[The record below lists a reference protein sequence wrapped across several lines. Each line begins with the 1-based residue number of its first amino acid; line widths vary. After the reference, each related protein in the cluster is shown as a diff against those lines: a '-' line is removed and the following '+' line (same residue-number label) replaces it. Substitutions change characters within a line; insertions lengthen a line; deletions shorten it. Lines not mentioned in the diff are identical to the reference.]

1 MTPDSP
7 DVTVENQPE
16 RHRYEVTCGGT
27 LAGLMTYRQE
37 GEQLDLVHT
46 EILPEYE
53 GKGLA
58 AQLVARA
65 LDDVRA
71 RGQLVVPSCSYVA
84 KFVQR
89 HPQYQDL
96 QAPGT

>member
-1 MTPDSP
+1 
-7 DVTVENQPE
+7 VTS
-16 RHRYEVTCGGT
+16 GGS
-27 LAGLMTYRQE
+27 LAGFLTYRGSE
-37 GEQLDLVHT
+37 NRLDLVHT

-58 AQLVARA
+58 AQLVGQA

-71 RGQLVVPSCSYVA
+71 SGRQVVPSCSYVA

-96 QAPGT
+96 VEPAS

>member
-1 MTPDSP
+1 MDPGTQE
-7 DVTVENQPE
+7 VRVENQPE
-16 RHRYEVTCGGT
+16 RHRYEVTSGGT
-27 LAGLMTYRQE
+27 LAGFMTYRQE
-37 GEQLDLVHT
+37 GERLDLVHT

-53 GKGLA
+53 GQGLA

-84 KFVQR
+84 QFVQR